1 MPTQH
6 HKHEN
11 RHSPAEAMRRAA
23 QEAFASI
30 GVGHIASVLD
40 TPTFADPA
48 PDSASPPAALLRTET
63 SVPFELWEAL
73 AYDMALGTTPDEVLA
88 ERLGV
93 PAEEL
98 QLLRDN
104 AYFAKLLGGKLEE
117 LQTLDDNAA
126 VTVAYRMITN
136 RAASH
141 FLRRLTNP
149 ETSDKDFLN
158 MFKTAVDMARLTP
171 PPPATPAQA
180 AAQASITFNIQGVP
194 GLEHLMPH
202 GAGGVTIEHE
212 PAAASDVSLAVL

>member
-1 MPTQH
+1 
-6 HKHEN
+6 
-11 RHSPAEAMRRAA
+11 MRRAA

-48 PDSASPPAALLRTET
+48 PGSVPPSAPSAPLLRAET

-126 VTVAYRMITN
+126 VIVAYRMITN

-194 GLEHLMPH
+194 GLEHLMPQ

-212 PAAASDVSLAVL
+212 PAVSDVSLAVL